1 MQELRNNP
9 STPDWKKIR
18 AELQRPAKVVRAQFQ
33 RLRRQ
38 LDSQGTSQ
46 TATYLAGF
54 MKLLQTGC
62 NAGIITHKNS
72 WWGKK
77 HVFFALLV
85 FFPQQKKTFFF
96 KPNPG
101 LFVFHHST

>member
-18 AELQRPAKVVRAQFQ
+18 AELQRLAKVVRAQFQ

-54 MKLLQTGC
+54 TVANG
-62 NAGIITHKNS
+62 
-72 WWGKK
+72 
-77 HVFFALLV
+77 
-85 FFPQQKKTFFF
+85 
-96 KPNPG
+96 
-101 LFVFHHST
+101 FVCLPSFNLEHI